1 MVIKNFCAHV
11 FFLSEISNCYPLS
24 VPHCVMGQICFS
36 GQRWLC
42 SGASTAADL
51 DDTGG
56 EIWVLQADVTQI
68 RSDTELCS
76 NG

>member
-1 MVIKNFCAHV
+1 MVINNFCAHV

-24 VPHCVMGQICFS
+24 VPHRVMGANLPLWSKTVVF
-36 GQRWLC
+36 R
-42 SGASTAADL
+42 ASTAADL